1 MPIENYRQ
9 LKVWEKAIPL
19 VKQVYQLTGEFPKSE
34 QYGLTSQLRRAAIS
48 IPSNIAEG
56 YCRKST
62 KEYLRHINIAYASL
76 AEIEAQLFIAVE
88 LGFMEQSLL
97 ADLEIQTEE
106 LGRMLNGLTAA
117 LEKKLFTAPRTP
129 RPAPLEA
136 V

>member
-1 MPIENYRQ
+1 MPIQNYRQ
-9 LKVWEKAIPL
+9 LQVWQKAIPL
-19 VKQVYQLTGEFPKSE
+19 VKQVYLLTEHFPKSE
-34 QYGLTSQLRRAAIS
+34 QYGLSSQLRRAAIS

-88 LGFMEQSLL
+88 LGFMDATLMTSIES
-97 ADLEIQTEE
+97 QTEE
-106 LGRMLNGLTAA
+106 LGRMLNGLTSA
-117 LEKKLFTAPRTP
+117 LEKKLITAPRAP
-129 RPAPLEA
+129 HPAPLEA